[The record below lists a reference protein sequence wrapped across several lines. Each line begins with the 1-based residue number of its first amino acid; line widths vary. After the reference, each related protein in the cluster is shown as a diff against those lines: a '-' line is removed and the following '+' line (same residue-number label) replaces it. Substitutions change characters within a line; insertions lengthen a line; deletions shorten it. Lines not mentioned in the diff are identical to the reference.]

1 MEAIASYS
9 SSQKYLTQP
18 LIINL
23 ETHECNQEFHYYPFG
38 LKLEICVG
46 ICNTLNDL
54 SNKVCVSNKTED
66 LSLSVSKKSK
76 ALTKQVSCECKCRF
90 DGKKCNSD

>member
-9 SSQKYLTQP
+9 SSRKYLTQP

-23 ETHECNQEFHYYPFG
+23 ETYECNQEFHYYPFG

-66 LSLSVSKKSK
+66 LSLSVSNIITGIKNLKH
-76 ALTKQVSCECKCRF
+76 
-90 DGKKCNSD
+90 